1 MSQGVDMAEIAIRN
15 VRDLGQD
22 ARRAL
27 EALLGR
33 RLAEEEQV
41 SVAALAARPA
51 PLGEERRIAAERLK
65 ESLKAMS
72 ESARAIPSDELES
85 LIDEAMDEVRRRRR

>member
-1 MSQGVDMAEIAIRN
+1 MAEITIHN
-15 VRDLGQD
+15 VRDLGQA
-22 ARRAL
+22 ARQAL

-41 SVAALAARPA
+41 SVTALAARPA
-51 PLGEERRIAAERLK
+51 PTGDVRRFAAERLI

-72 ESARAIPSDELES
+72 ESARDIPNDELES
-85 LIDEAMDEVRRRRR
+85 LIDEAMDDIRRRRS

>member
-1 MSQGVDMAEIAIRN
+1 MAEIAIHN

-33 RLAEEEQV
+33 QLAEEEQV
-41 SVAALAARPA
+41 SVTALAGA
-51 PLGEERRIAAERLK
+51 PGGF
-65 ESLKAMS
+65 
-72 ESARAIPSDELES
+72 
-85 LIDEAMDEVRRRRR
+85 RRRAQNCGRAPSGKSQGNVGKRESGPE

>member
-1 MSQGVDMAEIAIRN
+1 MRLGVLMAEITIHN

-33 RLAEEEQV
+33 QLAEEEQV
-41 SVAALAARPA
+41 SVTALAARPA
-51 PLGEERRIAAERLK
+51 PSGDERRIAAERLL

-72 ESARAIPSDELES
+72 ESAQAVPNDELES
-85 LIDEAMDEVRRRRR
+85 LIDEAMQDVRRRHT

>member
-1 MSQGVDMAEIAIRN
+1 MAEIAIHN

-41 SVAALAARPA
+41 GVPALAARPA
-51 PLGEERRIAAERLK
+51 PLGEERKIAAERLK

-85 LIDEAMDEVRRRRR
+85 LIDEAMDDARQRRS

>member
-1 MSQGVDMAEIAIRN
+1 MAEIAIHN

-41 SVAALAARPA
+41 GVTASAARWA
-51 PLGEERRIAAERLK
+51 PLGDERRIAAERLK
-65 ESLKAMS
+65 ETLRVMS
-72 ESARAIPSDELES
+72 QSAKAIPSDELEL
-85 LIDEAMDEVRRRRR
+85 LIDEAVDDARQRRG

>member
-1 MSQGVDMAEIAIRN
+1 MRQGVVMAEIAIHN
-15 VRDLGQD
+15 VRDLAQD

-41 SVAALAARPA
+41 SVTALAARPA
-51 PLGEERRIAAERLK
+51 PSGEERRTAAARLL
-65 ESLKAMS
+65 ESLKTMS
-72 ESARAIPSDELES
+72 ESAKAIPGDELES
-85 LIDEAMDEVRRRRR
+85 LIDEAMDDVRRRRS

>member
-1 MSQGVDMAEIAIRN
+1 MSQRLEMAEIAIHN

-41 SVAALAARPA
+41 SVTALAARPA
-51 PLGEERRIAAERLK
+51 PSGDERRITAERLK

-72 ESARAIPSDELES
+72 ESARAIPNDELES
-85 LIDEAMDEVRRRRR
+85 LIDEAMDDVRPRRS

>member
-1 MSQGVDMAEIAIRN
+1 MAEIAIHDVRN
-15 VRDLGQD
+15 LGQD

-41 SVAALAARPA
+41 GVTALAARRA
-51 PLGEERRIAAERLK
+51 PTGDERRIAAERLK
-65 ESLKAMS
+65 ETLTAMS
-72 ESARAIPSDELES
+72 QSAQAIPGDALES
-85 LIDEAMDEVRRRRR
+85 LIDEAVDDARQRRG

>member
-1 MSQGVDMAEIAIRN
+1 MAEIAIHN

-33 RLAEEEQV
+33 RLAEEEQMGV
-41 SVAALAARPA
+41 TALTARPA
-51 PLGEERRIAAERLK
+51 PLGDERRIAAERLK
-65 ESLKAMS
+65 ESLRAMS
-72 ESARAIPSDELES
+72 QSAKAIPSDELEL
-85 LIDEAMDEVRRRRR
+85 LIDEAVDDARQRRG

>member
-1 MSQGVDMAEIAIRN
+1 MAEIAIHN
-15 VRDLGQD
+15 VRDLEQD

-41 SVAALAARPA
+41 SVTALAARPA
-51 PLGEERRIAAERLK
+51 PSGSERGTAAARLL
-65 ESLKAMS
+65 ESLKTMS
-72 ESARAIPSDELES
+72 ESAKAIPSDELES
-85 LIDEAMDEVRRRRR
+85 LIDEAMDDVRRRRS